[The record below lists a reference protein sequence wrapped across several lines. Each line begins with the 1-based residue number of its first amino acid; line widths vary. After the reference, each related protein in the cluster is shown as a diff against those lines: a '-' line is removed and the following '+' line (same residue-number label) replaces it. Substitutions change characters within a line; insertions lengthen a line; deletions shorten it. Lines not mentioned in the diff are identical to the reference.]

1 MEFSSKQGLNQGLGR
16 KSTGLKPYF
25 QFFIAV
31 GETKVA
37 FLAQILGLERAKNN
51 FKKSNSSGTLLRFTC
66 EYVSVRL
73 NSYFTC
79 LNREMLFGF

>member
-1 MEFSSKQGLNQGLGR
+1 MEFSSKQGLNQELDR

-25 QFFIAV
+25 AFSIGVA
-31 GETKVA
+31 GIKVA
-37 FLAQILGLERAKNN
+37 FLAQILAFGRARNN
-51 FKKSNSSGTLLRFTC
+51 FKKSNSSGTLLRCTC